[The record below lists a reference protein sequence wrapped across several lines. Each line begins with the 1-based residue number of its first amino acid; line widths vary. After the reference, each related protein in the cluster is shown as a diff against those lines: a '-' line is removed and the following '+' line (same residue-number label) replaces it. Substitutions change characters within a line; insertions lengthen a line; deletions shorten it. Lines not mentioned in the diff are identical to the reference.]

1 MLAAV
6 VKRVDESKA
15 LAAGEGLYKR
25 RQNIPNGM
33 RCQQKS
39 QQASTQSRY
48 GLVKVSEPAMFLLHI
63 AEKHE
68 YNPTRLLLVGPLAL
82 RPMKKKDTTTLSVRE
97 VSHRLSAPLS
107 TVRLWAQQG
116 RFAGAELKE
125 TPAGSYWSIPESSL
139 DQFER
144 PERGRP
150 AKARNSGSKRSGR
163 QAQRSA

>member
-1 MLAAV
+1 M
-6 VKRVDESKA
+6 
-15 LAAGEGLYKR
+15 
-25 RQNIPNGM
+25 
-33 RCQQKS
+33 
-39 QQASTQSRY
+39 
-48 GLVKVSEPAMFLLHI
+48 HI
-63 AEKHE
+63 KEEHE
-68 YNPTRLLLVGPLAL
+68 YNPTRLLLVGPLDL
-82 RPMKKKDTTTLSVRE
+82 RPMKKKDTTALSVRE

-150 AKARNSGSKRSGR
+150 AKAKDVGSKRSAR
-163 QAQRSA
+163 QAQRTA